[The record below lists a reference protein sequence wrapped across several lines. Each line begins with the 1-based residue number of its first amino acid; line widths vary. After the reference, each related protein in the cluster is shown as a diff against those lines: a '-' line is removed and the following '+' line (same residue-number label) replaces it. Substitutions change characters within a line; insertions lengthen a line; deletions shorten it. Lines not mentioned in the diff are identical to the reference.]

1 LIIFYI
7 TLIDLKINSNCLKLI
22 IGETKRSRMFFAHL
36 LAVELHPN
44 LSFSNRKSS
53 IIFLQGITGKFKV
66 RLNQFWGLEG
76 CPLKGQTM
84 LTNRSVRFGFCGAT
98 VLVACRG
105 DQVSFYTTEGHII

>member
-44 LSFSNRKSS
+44 LSFSNRKST
-53 IIFLQGITGKFKV
+53 IFFLQGITGKFKV
-66 RLNQFWGLEG
+66 RLNQVWGLEG
-76 CPLKGQTM
+76 CPLKGQLM
-84 LTNRSVRFGFCGAT
+84 LMNRCVRFGFGGSA
-98 VLVACRG
+98 VLVVWCG
-105 DQVSFYTTEGHII
+105 DQVSCYTTEGG